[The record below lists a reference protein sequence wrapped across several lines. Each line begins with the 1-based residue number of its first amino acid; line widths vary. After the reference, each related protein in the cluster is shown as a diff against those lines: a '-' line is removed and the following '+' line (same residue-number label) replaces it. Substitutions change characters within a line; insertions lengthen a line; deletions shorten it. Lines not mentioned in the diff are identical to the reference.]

1 MEYKVGDKFE
11 IEVDQVEETVYTN
24 RKIYHIKSLGYFQ
37 EEMLNNLVGI
47 GKIIN
52 CNTDINVNDVVTV
65 NGGDILFVCTKDNI
79 NGDSSRCALMADDGS
94 MWEDVQKNMCYNT
107 GKKVDIAS
115 VLDALENIK

>member
-24 RKIYHIKSLGYFQ
+24 RKIYHIKGLGYFQ

-79 NGDSSRCALMADDGS
+79 GGDYSKCALMAGDGS
-94 MWEDVQKNMCYNT
+94 LWENVLKDRCYNT